1 MRVSYK
7 INKNSFLEP
16 IKKSKWIYLTFLCYM
31 IFTIYLFHN
40 TEILI
45 FPLLFLSIPFI
56 LQIIL
61 HLDYYFHD
69 KDTILEIDY
78 SGKKIIQTKIN
89 IKTEIHFDE
98 IDKIIS
104 FKSSKYPEKF
114 GKYAIPSNFYNF
126 TVIVSKDKKKIKFT
140 DFILKDFGLFPIKN
154 NVVITPFIN
163 LTKNRFKKF

>member
-16 IKKSKWIYLTFLCYM
+16 IKNSKWIYLTFLFYSLVPLYFFRDFRVF
-31 IFTIYLFHN
+31 II
-40 TEILI
+40 I
-45 FPLLFLSIPFI
+45 LLFLSIPFI

-61 HLDYYFHD
+61 HIDYYFHD
-69 KDTILEIDY
+69 KDTMLEIDY
-78 SGKKIIQTKIN
+78 SEKKIIQTKKN
-89 IKTEIHFDE
+89 IKTEIAFNE

-104 FKSSKYPEKF
+104 FKGSKYPDKF

-140 DFILKDFGLFPIKN
+140 DFILKDFGLFPIEKR
-154 NVVITPFIN
+154 VIITPILN
-163 LTKNRFKKF
+163 LTNNIF